1 MIHDGY
7 TASAGEGIIDLDPD
21 EHDRNPDESDDP
33 NGFSEEEKKR
43 IMKNLSVIHSSTGHS
58 SYQLLFN
65 VLRRRQVD
73 PRVIRFAE
81 SFQIL
86 SM

>member
-43 IMKNLSVIHSSTGHS
+43 IMKNLSLIHSSTGHS